1 MSNKE
6 TRSWDVAFTGDAEAR
21 TVSGY
26 AATFTEYDMGEF
38 TERIAP
44 SAFDNLNEQD
54 VRALYNHD
62 PNNILA
68 RYNRGKGTLSLSA
81 DASGLQYQFD
91 LPTTTLGNDI
101 KEMLKRGDISQSSWS
116 FTVAEQEWDVRG
128 EKPVR
133 TITRVGKIY
142 DVSLV
147 TYPANPDTS
156 VALRSLE
163 AAQKEAEQL
172 KNDIPMK
179 EETAN
184 QAAAQPVEEVRADKF
199 VDSSAVNRGFG
210 KSEKRNVE
218 KFNVINLINEM
229 RKGKLTGIN
238 AELNQEGINEMRAYG
253 GSKNEGNDF
262 AFHLPENM
270 QRELRA
276 QTVGGQDT
284 VAGDLGGQLVET
296 VKSTFIN
303 FLWPSTPVLDLCTKA
318 ENLQGDVDY
327 PVELTVPTLSWQ
339 TETGEEAAQDVT
351 FGTVSSSPTRAA
363 MTIELSNRLLIQ
375 EHSSG
380 LQSRLINQLNRAYS
394 TGVEE
399 ALLTGSG
406 SSNEPTGIITA
417 LTGGYQTVGVPT
429 HKKMIDN
436 FELILAAA
444 DALQGRLAYVTDPAT
459 LAFLK
464 ATVLDAG
471 SGKFLADGKLNQ
483 VLSSNGYPVY
493 TTTTLPLYNT
503 NTTHAMIFGN
513 FEDVILGMWGGPV
526 LMVNPYTKMKSSL
539 VEIYMERQLDVTVAR
554 EASFAAAIDI
564 VYS

>member
-1 MSNKE
+1 MKE
-6 TRSWDVAFTGDAEAR
+6 VRSYSINLEASENR
-21 TVSGY
+21 KVNGY
-26 AATFTEYDMGEF
+26 AATFSEYDMGEF
-38 TERIAP
+38 VERIAP
-44 SAFDNLNEQD
+44 TAFDNLAEQD

-62 PNNILA
+62 PNHVLA
-68 RYNRGKGTLSLSA
+68 RFNKGAGTLQLTA
-81 DASGLQYQFD
+81 DANGLQYGFE
-91 LPTTTLGNDI
+91 LPATTLGNDI
-101 KEMLKRGDISQSSWS
+101 REMLQRGDISQSSWS
-116 FTVAEQEWDVRG
+116 FTVADQKWDVRG

-133 TITRVGKIY
+133 TITKVGKIY

-163 AAQKEAEQL
+163 AAQQEVQSIK
-172 KNDIPMK
+172 KDIPMK
-179 EETAN
+179 EEAN
-184 QAAAQPVEEVRADKF
+184 AAAAPAEEIRADKF
-199 VDSSAVNRGFG
+199 VDSSAVSNGFG

-238 AELNQEGINEMRAYG
+238 AELNQEGINEMRQYG

-270 QRELRA
+270 QKQMRA
-276 QTVGGQDT
+276 QTVGGQSA

-303 FLWPSTPVLDLCTKA
+303 FLYPSTPVLDLCTKA
-318 ENLQGDVDY
+318 ENLQGDVEY
-327 PVELTVPTLSWQ
+327 PVEKTVPTLSWQ

-380 LQSRLINQLNRAYS
+380 LQNRLINQLNRAYS

-399 ALLTGSG
+399 ALLNGSG
-406 SSNEPTGIITA
+406 TNNEPTGIIPA
-417 LTGGYQTVGVPT
+417 LTGSYQTVGVPT
-429 HKKMIDN
+429 HQKLIDN
-436 FELILAAA
+436 FELILANA

-464 ATVLDAG
+464 ATKLDAG
-471 SGKFLADGKLNQ
+471 SGKFLAEGSLAN
-483 VLSSNGYPVY
+483 VLSSNGYSVY
-493 TTTTLPLYNT
+493 TTTVLPLFT
-503 NTTHAMIFGN
+503 AKHGMIFGN

-554 EASFAAAIDI
+554 AASFAAAIDI
-564 VYS
+564 VYA